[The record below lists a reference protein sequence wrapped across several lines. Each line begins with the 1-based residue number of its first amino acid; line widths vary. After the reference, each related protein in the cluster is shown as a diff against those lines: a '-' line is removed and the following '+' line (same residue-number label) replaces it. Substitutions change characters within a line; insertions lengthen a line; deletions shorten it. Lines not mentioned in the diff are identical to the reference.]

1 MDTGFL
7 ILLIS
12 CLSGFIYLIIGY
24 LLTFKQKADVLN
36 GIDFSK
42 IADLSAFCRYAG
54 NSFLLSGVVQIL
66 VGVLAYLAYLNLNLL
81 PFVAIYVVF
90 ATLPIVNFVR
100 AMRKFQ
106 KSAL

>member
-1 MDTGFL
+1 MDIGFL

-12 CLSGFIYLIIGY
+12 CLSGFIYLIIGF

-42 IADLSAFCRYAG
+42 IADLPAFCKYVG
-54 NSFLLSGVVQIL
+54 NSFLLSGAVQIL
-66 VGVLAYLAYLNLNLL
+66 VGVLAYLAYLNLMLFIAI
-81 PFVAIYVVF
+81 FVLF
-90 ATLPIVNFVR
+90 STLPIINVVK

-106 KSAL
+106 KSAS

>member
-12 CLSGFIYLIIGY
+12 CLSGFVYLIIGY

-42 IADLSAFCRYAG
+42 IADLPAFCKYVG
-54 NSFLLSGVVQIL
+54 NSFLLSGAVQVL
-66 VGVLAYLAYLNLNLL
+66 VGALVYLTYLSLMLFIAVFVL
-81 PFVAIYVVF
+81 FS
-90 ATLPIVNFVR
+90 TLPIVNVVK

-106 KSAL
+106 KSVS

>member
-42 IADLSAFCRYAG
+42 IADLSAFCKYVG
-54 NSFLLSGVVQIL
+54 NSFLLSGAVQIL
-66 VGVLAYLAYLNLNLL
+66 VGVLAYLAYLNLMMFIAI
-81 PFVAIYVVF
+81 FVLF
-90 ATLPIVNFVR
+90 STLPIINVVK
-100 AMRKFQ
+100 AVRKFQ
-106 KSAL
+106 KSAS

>member
-12 CLSGFIYLIIGY
+12 CLSGFVYLIIGY

-42 IADLSAFCRYAG
+42 IADLPAFCKYVG
-54 NSFLLSGVVQIL
+54 NSFLLSGAVQVL
-66 VGVLAYLAYLNLNLL
+66 VGALVYLTYLSLMLFIAVFVL
-81 PFVAIYVVF
+81 FS
-90 ATLPIVNFVR
+90 TLPIVNVVK

-106 KSAL
+106 KSAS

>member
-7 ILLIS
+7 IFLIS

-36 GIDFSK
+36 GIDFSE
-42 IADLSAFCRYAG
+42 IANLPAFCKYVG

-66 VGVLAYLAYLNLNLL
+66 VGVLAYLAYLNLLL
-81 PFVAIYVVF
+81 FVAIFVLF
-90 ATLPIVNFVR
+90 STLPIINVVR

-106 KSAL
+106 KSTS

>member
-12 CLSGFIYLIIGY
+12 CLSGLIYLTIGY
-24 LLTFKQKADVLN
+24 LLTFNKKADVLN

-42 IADLSAFCRYAG
+42 IADLPAFCKYVG
-54 NSFLLSGVVQIL
+54 NSFLLSGAVQVL
-66 VGVLAYLAYLNLNLL
+66 VGALVYLTYLSLMLFIAVFVL
-81 PFVAIYVVF
+81 FS
-90 ATLPIVNFVR
+90 TLPIVNVVK

-106 KSAL
+106 KSAS

>member
-12 CLSGFIYLIIGY
+12 CLSGFVYLIIGY

-42 IADLSAFCRYAG
+42 IADLPAFCKYVG
-54 NSFLLSGVVQIL
+54 NRFLLSGAVQVL
-66 VGVLAYLAYLNLNLL
+66 VGALVYLTYLSLMLFIAVFVL
-81 PFVAIYVVF
+81 FS
-90 ATLPIVNFVR
+90 TLPIVNVVK

-106 KSAL
+106 KSAS

>member
-1 MDTGFL
+1 MDTVFL

-24 LLTFKQKADVLN
+24 LLAFKQKADVFN

-42 IADLSAFCRYAG
+42 ISDLPVFCKYVG

-66 VGVLAYLAYLNLNLL
+66 LGVLVYLAYFDLL
-81 PFVAIYVVF
+81 LFVAIYVLF
-90 ATLPIVNFVR
+90 SILPIVNVVR

-106 KSAL
+106 KSTS

>member
-42 IADLSAFCRYAG
+42 IADLPAFCKYVG
-54 NSFLLSGVVQIL
+54 NSFLLSGAVQIL
-66 VGVLAYLAYLNLNLL
+66 VGVLAYLAYLNLMLFIAI
-81 PFVAIYVVF
+81 FVLF
-90 ATLPIVNFVR
+90 STLPIVNVVK

-106 KSAL
+106 KSAS

>member
-12 CLSGFIYLIIGY
+12 CLSGFVYLIIGY
-24 LLTFKQKADVLN
+24 LLTFRQKADVLN

-42 IADLSAFCRYAG
+42 IADLPAFCKYVG
-54 NSFLLSGVVQIL
+54 NSFLLSGAVQVL
-66 VGVLAYLAYLNLNLL
+66 VGVLAYLAYLNLMLFIAI
-81 PFVAIYVVF
+81 FVLF
-90 ATLPIVNFVR
+90 STLPIVNVVK

-106 KSAL
+106 KSAS

>member
-42 IADLSAFCRYAG
+42 IADLPAFCKYVG
-54 NSFLLSGVVQIL
+54 NNFLLSGAVQIL
-66 VGVLAYLAYLNLNLL
+66 VGVLAYLAYLNLMMFIAL
-81 PFVAIYVVF
+81 FVLVS
-90 ATLPIVNFVR
+90 TLPIINVVR
-100 AMRKFQ
+100 AVRKFQ
-106 KSAL
+106 KSAS

>member
-12 CLSGFIYLIIGY
+12 CLSGLIYLTIGY
-24 LLTFKQKADVLN
+24 LLTFNKKADVLN

-42 IADLSAFCRYAG
+42 IADLHAFCNYVG

-66 VGVLAYLAYLNLNLL
+66 IGLLAYLAYLNLLL
-81 PFVAIYVVF
+81 FAAIYVVF
-90 ATLPIVNFVR
+90 STLPIVNVVK

-106 KSAL
+106 KSAS

>member
-7 ILLIS
+7 ILSIS

-42 IADLSAFCRYAG
+42 IADLSAFCKYAG

-66 VGVLAYLAYLNLNLL
+66 VGLLAYLAYLNLLL
-81 PFVAIYVVF
+81 FVAIYVF
-90 ATLPIVNFVR
+90 FSALPIVNVVR
-100 AMRKFQ
+100 TMRKFQ
-106 KSAL
+106 KSTS

>member
-12 CLSGFIYLIIGY
+12 CLSGLIYLTIGY
-24 LLTFKQKADVLN
+24 LLTFNQKADVLN

-42 IADLSAFCRYAG
+42 IADLPAFCKYVG
-54 NSFLLSGVVQIL
+54 NSFLLSGAVQIL
-66 VGVLAYLAYLNLNLL
+66 VGVLAYLAYLNLML
-81 PFVAIYVVF
+81 FIAIYVLF
-90 ATLPIVNFVR
+90 STLPIVNVVK

-106 KSAL
+106 KSAS

>member
-7 ILLIS
+7 ILSIS
-12 CLSGFIYLIIGY
+12 FLSGFIYLIIGY

-42 IADLSAFCRYAG
+42 IADLHAFCKYVG

-66 VGVLAYLAYLNLNLL
+66 IGLLAYLAYLNLMLFIAI
-81 PFVAIYVVF
+81 FVLF
-90 ATLPIVNFVR
+90 STLPIVNVVR

-106 KSAL
+106 KSAS

>member
-12 CLSGFIYLIIGY
+12 CLSGFIYLTIGY
-24 LLTFKQKADVLN
+24 LLTFNQKADVLN

-42 IADLSAFCRYAG
+42 IADLPAFCKYVG
-54 NSFLLSGVVQIL
+54 NSFLLSGVVLIL
-66 VGVLAYLAYLNLNLL
+66 VGVLAYLAYLNLMLFIAI
-81 PFVAIYVVF
+81 FVLF
-90 ATLPIVNFVR
+90 STLPIVNVVK

-106 KSAL
+106 KSAS

>member
-12 CLSGFIYLIIGY
+12 CLSGLIYLTIGY
-24 LLTFKQKADVLN
+24 LLTFNKKADVLN

-42 IADLSAFCRYAG
+42 IADLPAFCKYVG
-54 NSFLLSGVVQIL
+54 NSFLLSGAVQVL
-66 VGVLAYLAYLNLNLL
+66 VGALVYLTYLNLMLFTAI
-81 PFVAIYVVF
+81 FVLF
-90 ATLPIVNFVR
+90 STLPIVNVVK

-106 KSAL
+106 KSVS

>member
-42 IADLSAFCRYAG
+42 IADLPAFCKYVG
-54 NSFLLSGVVQIL
+54 NSFLLSGAVQVL
-66 VGVLAYLAYLNLNLL
+66 VGALVYLTYLNLISRNAICPLL
-81 PFVAIYVVF
+81 GH
-90 ATLPIVNFVR
+90 NF
-100 AMRKFQ
+100 
-106 KSAL
+106 

>member
-12 CLSGFIYLIIGY
+12 CLSGFVYLIIGY

-42 IADLSAFCRYAG
+42 IADLHAFCNYVG

-66 VGVLAYLAYLNLNLL
+66 IGLLAYLAYLNLMLFIAI
-81 PFVAIYVVF
+81 FVLF
-90 ATLPIVNFVR
+90 STLPIVNVVK

-106 KSAL
+106 KSVS

>member
-1 MDTGFL
+1 MDTGFI

-12 CLSGFIYLIIGY
+12 CLSGFIYLIIGC

-42 IADLSAFCRYAG
+42 IADLPAFCKYVG
-54 NSFLLSGVVQIL
+54 NSFLSSGAVQIL
-66 VGVLAYLAYLNLNLL
+66 VGVLAYLAYSNLMM
-81 PFVAIYVVF
+81 FIAIFVVF
-90 ATLPIVNFVR
+90 STLPIINVVK

-106 KSAL
+106 KSAS